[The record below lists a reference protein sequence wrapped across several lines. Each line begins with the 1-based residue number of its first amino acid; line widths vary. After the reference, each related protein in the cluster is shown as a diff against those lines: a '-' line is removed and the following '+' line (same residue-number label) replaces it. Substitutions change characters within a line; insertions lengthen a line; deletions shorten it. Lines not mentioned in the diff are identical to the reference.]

1 VVTEA
6 PVLTLIGLEGTCIAE
21 EPLADLKAAWQKPL
35 EHLE

>member
-6 PVLTLIGLEGTCIAE
+6 PVLTLIGLEGTCITE
-21 EPLADLKAAWQKPL
+21 EPVADLKAAWQKPL